1 MRHLSILLIGIVV
14 LQTTSKTI
22 AQPVAE
28 PMVASA
34 SETFVD
40 QDAPPSRDTSPP
52 KSKNS
57 DVAKVKARIK
67 SIGIAGRVTVVLTN
81 NNEYYGAIRQ
91 IGEDSFQLADVDL
104 KQQITISYDEVK
116 KVISGFGNPNPFN
129 GKRWHPSWHIA
140 AVAAVVGFTILIVV
154 AAGASASR

>member
-1 MRHLSILLIGIVV
+1 MRQLSILLIGIVV
-14 LQTTSKTI
+14 LQTTSETI

-28 PMVASA
+28 PMAALASK
-34 SETFVD
+34 TFVY
-40 QDAPPSRDTSPP
+40 QDAPPSHDASPP

-57 DVAKVKARIK
+57 DAAKIKNRVK

-104 KQQITISYDEVK
+104 KEQITISYDEVK
-116 KVISGFGNPNPFN
+116 KVISGFGKPNPFN

-140 AVAAVVGFTILIVV
+140 GVAAVIGLTVLIVV
-154 AAGASASR
+154 AGASASR